1 MGGTIRAL
9 REGGVPVAHRF
20 VGVARQRGSS
30 RGTLHSDHRN
40 YMLSTLTPLVVPGPC
55 GVLGRSRASGGLEYH
70 EEERRLQPGETVIL
84 DNSFPHQVYNDA
96 EADRFVLMC
105 EVWHPALT
113 PAEREALVTLFAL
126 KDRFTLLELKQRP
139 WGAHLPYPS
148 QNRRRNRCPPFCVTP
163 ASPASQVL
171 RWRSC
176 ARAWRPTPS
185 TASTFG
191 RTAAARLP
199 RRPSRPAA
207 RPLLPR
213 VPSDERQRPRAKA
226 RGRGRAR
233 AALVDEARLRRVVVV
248 VVVAALGKIHVELII
263 DDLVN

>member
-55 GVLGRSRASGGLEYH
+55 GVLGRSRAPGGLEYQ
-70 EEERRLQPGETVIL
+70 EEERRLEPGETVIL

-113 PAEREALVTLFAL
+113 PGEREAMVTLL
-126 KDRFTLLELKQRP
+126 TLTLTLT
-139 WGAHLPYPS
+139 L
-148 QNRRRNRCPPFCVTP
+148 T
-163 ASPASQVL
+163 
-171 RWRSC
+171 
-176 ARAWRPTPS
+176 PTPPPTLTLTLTPTP
-185 TASTFG
+185 TATPT
-191 RTAAARLP
+191 RTRTRTLT
-199 RRPSRPAA
+199 
-207 RPLLPR
+207 LTWF
-213 VPSDERQRPRAKA
+213 
-226 RGRGRAR
+226 
-233 AALVDEARLRRVVVV
+233 
-248 VVVAALGKIHVELII
+248 
-263 DDLVN
+263 

>member
-139 WGAHLPYPS
+139 WGARLPCPS
-148 QNRRRNRCPPFCVTP
+148 RNRRRNRCPPFCVTLL
-163 ASPASQVL
+163 SL
-171 RWRSC
+171 RRRRC
-176 ARAWRPTPS
+176 YDGGAAHGHGDRRRLRP
-185 TASTFG
+185 
-191 RTAAARLP
+191 RLLEG
-199 RRPSRPAA
+199 
-207 RPLLPR
+207 LLPR
-213 VPSDERQRPRAKA
+213 SCRAAQAGPQHVPSCR
-226 RGRGRAR
+226 
-233 AALVDEARLRRVVVV
+233 EARRTKGSGQGQRQ
-248 VVVAALGKIHVELII
+248 GQG
-263 DDLVN
+263 

>member
-55 GVLGRSRASGGLEYH
+55 GVLGRSRASGGLGYH
-70 EEERRLQPGETVIL
+70 QEERRLQPGETVIL

-139 WGAHLPYPS
+139 WGALGVLGVLSTPPVSKPESSPEALPTVLS
-148 QNRRRNRCPPFCVTP
+148 LRRRRYYDGG
-163 ASPASQVL
+163 AAHGHGDRRRL
-171 RWRSC
+171 R
-176 ARAWRPTPS
+176 P
-185 TASTFG
+185 
-191 RTAAARLP
+191 RLLEG
-199 RRPSRPAA
+199 
-207 RPLLPR
+207 LLPR
-213 VPSDERQRPRAKA
+213 
-226 RGRGRAR
+226 GRR
-233 AALVDEARLRRVVVV
+233 AAQAGPQHDPSSSSAHRTK
-248 VVVAALGKIHVELII
+248 GSGQGQGQGQG
-263 DDLVN
+263 